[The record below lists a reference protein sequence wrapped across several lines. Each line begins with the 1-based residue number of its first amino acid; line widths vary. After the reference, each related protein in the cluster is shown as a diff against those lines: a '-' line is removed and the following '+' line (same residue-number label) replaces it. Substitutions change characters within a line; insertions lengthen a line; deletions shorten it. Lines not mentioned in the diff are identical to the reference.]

1 MKTLSPEMQVFLEY
15 LQQRKFKLTP
25 HRDLILDTFLK
36 HEGHRS
42 IEDIYRVVREE
53 DPRIGYTTVYRT
65 MKILTDCGLAR
76 EIDLADGIT
85 RYEHLYNHQHHDHMI
100 CTRCGKL
107 IEFYNEEIEAVQD
120 EASEQ
125 LGFKAFD
132 HKLQIFGLCGEC
144 RL

>member
-1 MKTLSPEMQVFLEY
+1 MKTVSPEMQVFLEY

-25 HRDLILDTFLK
+25 HRELILDTFLK

-42 IEDIYRVVREE
+42 IEDIYRVVREK
-53 DPRIGYTTVYRT
+53 DPRIGDTTVYRT

-125 LGFKAFD
+125 LGFKVFD

-144 RL
+144 HS